1 MKKESKLDKKKP
13 KENITNK
20 KQSELLKQKKKNYE
34 KNSRIKCNSLKNIS
48 ATLFM
53 FEKNEKFKKYI
64 KAELTV

>member
-20 KQSELLKQKKKNYE
+20 EQYELLKQKKNTR
-34 KNSRIKCNSLKNIS
+34 KNSRIKCNSLTNIS